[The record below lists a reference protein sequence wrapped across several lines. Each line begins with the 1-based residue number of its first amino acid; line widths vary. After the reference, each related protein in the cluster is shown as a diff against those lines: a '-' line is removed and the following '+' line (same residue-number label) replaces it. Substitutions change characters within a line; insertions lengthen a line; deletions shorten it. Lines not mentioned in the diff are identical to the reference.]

1 MVLWYVAFAI
11 LALSTRNPNEI
22 FTVVVFDGIMI
33 TLAMLTLNAFHPG
46 VFLRESDHPST
57 SNSERLVLADDNKTG
72 NGEMR
77 VV

>member
-11 LALSTRNPNEI
+11 LAQSTRNPNEI

-57 SNSERLVLADDNKTG
+57 SNSESLVLADDNKTG